1 MRALRIALLGA
12 ALLAGPALAQ
22 QTPPAPPAA
31 APGITEESRAAARE
45 LMQVTGAAAQME
57 QLVPV
62 LMQQIAGAMAPAS
75 GEAADKV
82 LAIINEV
89 IMPEFRAR
97 MPEMLNQGADLWAA
111 QMTAAELREL
121 KAFYETPLGRR
132 LREVTPLV
140 NAQSAVLGMR
150 WGQEVAASAIA
161 KHRDTLRARGLKI

>member
-12 ALLAGPALAQ
+12 TLFTAVPALAQ
-22 QTPPAPPAA
+22 PAPPAS

-45 LMQVTGAAAQME
+45 LMQATGAAAQME
-57 QLVPV
+57 QLAPA
-62 LMQQIAGAMAPAS
+62 LMQQMATAMASVSNQP
-75 GEAADKV
+75 ADKV

-89 IMPEFRAR
+89 ILPEFRAR
-97 MPEMLNQGADLWAA
+97 LPEMLNQSADLWAA
-111 QMTAAELREL
+111 QLTVTELREL

-132 LREVTPLV
+132 LREATPLV
-140 NAQSAVLGMR
+140 NAQAAVLGMR